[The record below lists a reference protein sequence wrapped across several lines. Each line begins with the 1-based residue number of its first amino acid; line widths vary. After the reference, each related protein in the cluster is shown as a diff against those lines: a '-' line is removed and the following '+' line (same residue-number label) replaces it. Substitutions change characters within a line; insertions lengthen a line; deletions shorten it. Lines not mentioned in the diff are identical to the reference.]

1 MQFPEAL
8 IAMKSGKLVRR
19 TAWAETLVLAL
30 DDSVFKRYNPTHKR
44 YLPYAFTSDD
54 VLGTD
59 WQVTEL

>member
-8 IAMKSGKLVRR
+8 KAMKSGKLVRR
-19 TAWAETLVLAL
+19 RAWAETLVMVL
-30 DDSVFKRYNPTHKR
+30 DDDTFRRYNPTHKR

-59 WQVTEL
+59 WQVTRL

>member
-1 MQFPEAL
+1 MQFQEAL
-8 IAMKSGKLVRR
+8 MAMKSGKLVRR
-19 TAWAETLVLAL
+19 TVWTEALVLAL
-30 DDSVFKRYNPTHKR
+30 DEGVFRRYNPLHKR